1 MSLLQHFPEWIAA
14 IGGVGFV
21 GLILGSLLKA
31 WTRVDSRNDLLVV
44 NLTKRLEHAEARV
57 EKAEARV
64 DQLEA
69 FQETWED
76 RRRTNLTVISLLYR
90 AVHRVD
96 PDAPELPRVKSML
109 RDAYGIDPD
118 TPDEMMAMLSEIDVK
133 PARKAKRV

>member
-1 MSLLQHFPEWIAA
+1 MNLIEDLPQWIAA
-14 IGGVGFV
+14 VGGVGFA

-44 NLTKRLEHAEARV
+44 NLTKRLEHAEERV
-57 EKAEARV
+57 EKAELRV

-69 FQETWED
+69 FQETWEE

-96 PDAPELPRVKSML
+96 PDAPELPRVKAML
-109 RDAYGIDPD
+109 RHAYGIDPD
-118 TPDEMMAMLSEIDVK
+118 TPDEMMAMLNEIDVK
-133 PARKAKRV
+133 PARKAKRG

>member
-1 MSLLQHFPEWIAA
+1 MITLEDFPKWIAA
-14 IGGVGFV
+14 LGGVGFV
-21 GLILGSLLKA
+21 GLILGSLFKA
-31 WTRVDSRNDLLVV
+31 WARVDGRSDLLVV

-76 RRRTNLTVISLLYR
+76 RRRTNLSVISLLYR

-96 PDAPELPRVKSML
+96 PDAPELPRVKAML

-118 TPDEMMAMLSEIDVK
+118 TPDDMMAMLNEIDVK
-133 PARKAKRV
+133 PARKARRT